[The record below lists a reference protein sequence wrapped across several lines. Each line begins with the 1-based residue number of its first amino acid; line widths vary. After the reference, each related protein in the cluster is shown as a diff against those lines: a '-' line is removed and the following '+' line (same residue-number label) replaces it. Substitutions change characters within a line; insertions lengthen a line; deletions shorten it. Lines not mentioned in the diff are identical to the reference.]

1 MPTLL
6 RLFLIGLSMVLMLS
20 CKVET
25 DTTDTGEETAS
36 ADSAKATDNADEPGF
51 NIGFEK
57 HTLDN
62 GLEVILHTDH
72 SDPVVAVASI
82 FHVGSSREET
92 GKTGFAHFF
101 EHMSFNDSEN
111 VPRGANR
118 KYIAEL
124 GGSRNG
130 GTWTDG
136 TIYYEVVPADALEKI
151 FWIDSDRM
159 GYMINTVTEAAL
171 EREKQVVK
179 NEKRQ
184 RVDNAPYGHTG
195 YVIRKNLYPE
205 GHPYSWSVIGSL
217 KDLQNATLDD
227 VKTFYERWY
236 GANNATLVVAGDF
249 DPKLVKKQIEQWFGE
264 MRRGPDVQNNNPM
277 PVTLN
282 ETKKLWYPDN
292 FAKLPELRMVFPT
305 VEQYHPDSYPL
316 DVLGRVLA
324 GTKRAPLY
332 QLVVEEKKLAPEVR
346 AGNSSDELAGEFG
359 IRVRALAGISL
370 DEVAAAIEDGLA
382 RFEENGFAEA
392 ELTRIKAELETGF
405 YQGLSGVLNKA
416 FQLASY
422 NEYAGDPG
430 FASEEIKRMK
440 AVTRADVMRVYDKY
454 IRDRHYVQT
463 SFVPKDSPEL
473 AISGAAMAE
482 VVEEQVVQ
490 GAEAE
495 VSQGEEAEYAKT
507 PSMHDRSEPPLSAP
521 PVLKVPEIW
530 SRSLANGI
538 EVIGIQ
544 DNEVPL
550 VTFSLVMPG
559 GQWLDAP
566 EHAGAASL
574 LAKLLMQGTLDR
586 TAAELEEAIGLLGAE
601 INIAAGKEAI
611 TLTAMTLER
620 NLEATIAL
628 VEEILLKP
636 RWDETEFER
645 LRREAE
651 AGIIS
656 SEGNPRALASRA
668 VNHVL
673 YGADHPYGI
682 PIDGTRE
689 SLAAITLDDLKA
701 WHADKLT
708 PLGAKLQVAG
718 AVDSERVIAALSSLA
733 QKWTG
738 GALELPEF
746 KLPAAPAGQT
756 VYFIDVPGSKQSVIY
771 VGKRTLKS
779 ADPDYTRLDYAN
791 ERLGGGSSARLTQLL
806 RIEKGYTYGAYSGLR
821 PTINDVARWVA
832 MTSVRANVTLESLQ
846 LIRDQISNYGAT
858 FTDQDAD
865 VTKNQ
870 VIKRNS
876 RAFETLQA
884 KANLLNRIAIQ
895 NLPHDIVEREQAMLS
910 QMTMSD
916 FHRVIDQYLNEKEM
930 IWIVVGDGET
940 QRKALSDF
948 GYGEPVELDRQ
959 ARRTTPGLPLQ

>member
-1 MPTLL
+1 MPAQF
-6 RLFLIGLSMVLMLS
+6 RVFSIVLFAAFLLS
-20 CKVET
+20 CN
-25 DTTDTGEETAS
+25 GE
-36 ADSAKATDNADEPGF
+36 TDNAATTQKMAEADTPAQAVAADDPEF
-51 NIGFEK
+51 RIGYEK
-57 HTLDN
+57 YTLDN

-72 SDPVVAVASI
+72 SDPVVAVASV

-136 TIYYEVVPADALEKI
+136 TVYYEVVPTDALEKI

-184 RVDNAPYGHTG
+184 RVDNAPYGHTD
-195 YVIRKNLYPE
+195 YVIRKNLYPQ
-205 GHPYSWSVIGSL
+205 GHPYSWTVIGSL
-217 KDLQNATLDD
+217 EDLQNATLDD
-227 VKTFYERWY
+227 VKSFYERWY

-249 DPKLVKKQIEQWFGE
+249 DPELVKKQIEQWFGE
-264 MRRGPDVQNNNPM
+264 MRRGPDVQNNPPM
-277 PVTLN
+277 PVILS

-332 QLVVEEKKLAPEVR
+332 QVIVEEKKLAPEVR
-346 AGNSSDELAGEFG
+346 AGNSSSELAGEFT
-359 IRVRALAGISL
+359 IRVRALAGIAL
-370 DEVAAAIEDGLA
+370 DEVAMAIEEGLA
-382 RFEENGFAEA
+382 RFEEKGFPES

-416 FQLASY
+416 FQLANY

-430 FASEEIKRMK
+430 FSSEEIKRMQ
-440 AVTRADVMRVYDKY
+440 AVTSADVMRVYDKY
-454 IRDRHYVQT
+454 LRGKHFVQT

-473 AISGAAMAE
+473 AVTGAQLAD

-490 GAEAE
+490 GAESE
-495 VSQGEEAEYAKT
+495 VSQGEEADYAKT
-507 PSMHDRSEPPLSAP
+507 PSQHDRSEPPLSAP
-521 PVLKVPEIW
+521 PVLKMPEIW
-530 SRSLANGI
+530 THALANGMD
-538 EVIGIQ
+538 VIGIE

-550 VTFSLVMPG
+550 VTFSLLLPG

-566 EHAGAASL
+566 DRIGAASL
-574 LAKLLMQGTLDR
+574 LAKLSMQGTLNR
-586 TAAELEEAIGLLGAE
+586 TPAELEEAIGLLGAE
-601 INIAAGKEAI
+601 IRFDAGREA
-611 TLTAMTLER
+611 LNMTATTLER
-620 NLEATIAL
+620 NLEKTISL
-628 VEEILLKP
+628 VEEILLQP
-636 RWDETEFER
+636 RWDEAEFER
-645 LRREAE
+645 LKREAQ
-651 AGIIS
+651 ADITAA
-656 SEGNPRALASRA
+656 EGNPGALASRA
-668 VNHVL
+668 MDSVL
-673 YGADHPYGI
+673 YGDGHPYGI
-682 PIDGTRE
+682 PMGGIRE
-689 SLAAITLDDLKA
+689 TITAMTLDDLKA
-701 WHADKLT
+701 WHATRLT
-708 PLGAKLQVAG
+708 PVGAKLQVVG
-718 AVDSERVIAALSSLA
+718 AVNSERAIAALSSLA

-738 GALELPEF
+738 EALETPDYV
-746 KLPAAPAGQT
+746 LPAAPAGKT
-756 VYFIDVPGSKQSVIY
+756 VYFIDVPGSKQSVIR
-771 VGKRTLKS
+771 VGKRAVMS
-779 ADPDYTRLDYAN
+779 NEDDYTRLDFAN

-821 PTINDVARWVA
+821 RNINDISPWAA
-832 MTSVRANVTLESLQ
+832 ITSVRANVTLESLQ
-846 LIRDQISNYGAT
+846 LIRQQINNYAAT
-858 FTDQDAD
+858 FTDEDAE
-865 VTKNQ
+865 VTRNQ

-876 RAFETLQA
+876 RRFETLQA
-884 KANLLNRIAIQ
+884 KAALLNRIARQ
-895 NLPHDIVEREQAMLS
+895 NLPHDIIGREQAMLS
-910 QMTMSD
+910 QMSTAD
-916 FHRVIDQYLNEKEM
+916 FHRVIDQYLNEEEM
-930 IWIVVGDGET
+930 VWIVVGDGET

-959 ARRTTPGLPLQ
+959 ARPAK

>member
-1 MPTLL
+1 MSTLFRIL
-6 RLFLIGLSMVLMLS
+6 LLTLFSVFLFS
-20 CKVET
+20 CKVEIDTNDTVEQTAET
-25 DTTDTGEETAS
+25 D
-36 ADSAKATDNADEPGF
+36 DSEF
-51 NIGFEK
+51 SIGYEK
-57 HTLDN
+57 YTLDN

-136 TIYYEVVPADALEKI
+136 TIYYEVVPTDALEKI

-205 GHPYSWSVIGSL
+205 GHPYSWTVIGSL
-217 KDLQNATLDD
+217 EDLQNATLDD

-249 DPKLVKKQIEQWFGE
+249 DPELVKKQIEQWFGE
-264 MRRGPDVQNNNPM
+264 MRRGPDVHNNSPM
-277 PVTLN
+277 PVTLS

-332 QLVVEEKKLAPEVR
+332 QVIVEEKKLAPEVR
-346 AGNSSDELAGEFG
+346 AGNSSDELAGEFTL
-359 IRVRALAGISL
+359 RVRALAGVEL
-370 DEVAAAIEDGLA
+370 DKVAAAIEEGLA
-382 RFEENGFAEA
+382 RFEENGFPET

-405 YQGLSGVLNKA
+405 YEGLSGVLNKA
-416 FQLASY
+416 FQLATY

-430 FASEEIKRMK
+430 FASEEIKRMQ
-440 AVTRADVMRVYDKY
+440 AVTREDVIRVYDKY
-454 IRDRHYVQT
+454 LRGKHFVQT
-463 SFVPKDSPEL
+463 SFVPKDTPEL
-473 AISGAAMAE
+473 AISGAQLAD

-495 VSQGEEAEYAKT
+495 VSQGEEADYVMT
-507 PSMHDRSEPPLSAP
+507 PSSFDRSEPPLSAP
-521 PVLKVPEIW
+521 PVLKVPKIW
-530 SRSLANGI
+530 SHSLVNGI
-538 EVIGIQ
+538 EVTGIE

-550 VTFSLVMPG
+550 VTFSLILPG

-566 EHAGAASL
+566 ERVGAASL
-574 LAKLLMQGTLDR
+574 LAKLSMQGTLNR
-586 TAAELEEAIGLLGAE
+586 TAAELEEAIGLLGADIR
-601 INIAAGKEAI
+601 INAGMEAL

-620 NLEATIAL
+620 NLEKTISL
-628 VEEILLKP
+628 VEEILLQP
-636 RWDETEFER
+636 RWDEAEFER

-651 AGIIS
+651 ANIIS
-656 SEGNPRALASRA
+656 AEGNPGALASRA
-668 VNHVL
+668 MARVL

-682 PIDGTRE
+682 PMGGISE
-689 SLAAITLDDLKA
+689 SVAAMTLDDLKE
-701 WHADKLT
+701 WHATRLT
-708 PLGAKLQVAG
+708 PVGAKLQMVG
-718 AVDSERVIAALSSLA
+718 AVSSERAIAALSSLA

-738 GALELPEF
+738 EALNMPEYPLPE
-746 KLPAAPAGQT
+746 AAAGQT
-756 VYFIDVPGSKQSVIY
+756 VYFIDVPGSKQSVIR
-771 VGKRTLKS
+771 VGKRAVMS
-779 ADPDYTRLDYAN
+779 NEDDYARLDFAN
-791 ERLGGGSSARLTQLL
+791 ERLGGGSSARLMQLL

-821 PTINDVARWVA
+821 RTIYNLSPWAAV
-832 MTSVRANVTLESLQ
+832 TSVRANVTLESLQ
-846 LIRDQISNYGAT
+846 LIREQISNYAAT
-858 FTDQDAD
+858 FTDEDAD

-884 KANLLNRIAIQ
+884 KAALLNRIARQ

-910 QMTMSD
+910 QMSMSD
-916 FHRVIDQYLNEKEM
+916 FHRVIDQYLEEEEM
-930 IWIVVGDGET
+930 VWIVVGDGET

-959 ARRTTPGLPLQ
+959 ARPIK

>member
-1 MPTLL
+1 MTTSFRSLL
-6 RLFLIGLSMVLMLS
+6 IILVILVLAA
-20 CKVET
+20 CKPST
-25 DTTDTGEETAS
+25 DATVAS
-36 ADSAKATDNADEPGF
+36 DDSAKPAEPVSASTEAEPEF
-51 NIGFEK
+51 SIGFEK
-57 HTLDN
+57 YTLDN

-136 TIYYEVVPADALEKI
+136 TMYYEVVPTDALEKI

-159 GYMINTVTEAAL
+159 GYMINTVTDAAL

-195 YVIRKNLYPE
+195 YVIDKNLYPE

-217 KDLQNATLDD
+217 EDLQNATLDD
-227 VKTFYERWY
+227 VKKFYERWY

-249 DPKLVKKQIEQWFGE
+249 DTELIKVQIEQWFGE
-264 MRRGPDVQNNNPM
+264 MRRGQDVEDPGPM
-277 PVTLN
+277 PVTLS

-332 QLVVEEKKLAPEVR
+332 NVIVEEQKLAPDVS
-346 AGNSSDELAGEFG
+346 AYNSSDELAGAFTL
-359 IRVRALAGISL
+359 RVRALEGKPL
-370 DEVAAAIEDGLA
+370 DDVAAALAEGLT
-382 RFEENGFAEA
+382 RFEENGFRES

-422 NEYAGDPG
+422 NEYAGDPAFVG
-430 FASEEIKRMK
+430 KEIKLMQ
-440 AVTRADVMRVYDKY
+440 AVTREDVMRVYDKY
-454 IRDRHYVQT
+454 LRGKNFVQT

-473 AISGAAMAE
+473 AISGATLAQ

-495 VSQGEEAEYAKT
+495 VSQGEEADYQVT
-507 PSMHDRSEPPLSAP
+507 PSRYDRSEPPLSAP

-530 SRSLANGI
+530 SQSLANGI
-538 EVIGIQ
+538 DVIGIQ
-544 DNEVPL
+544 DDEVPL
-550 VTFSLVMPG
+550 VTFSLLIPG
-559 GQWLDAP
+559 GQWMDVP
-566 EHAGAASL
+566 DRTGAASL
-574 LAKLLMQGTLDR
+574 LASLSMQGTLNR
-586 TAAELEEAIGLLGAE
+586 TSAELEEAIGLLGAE
-601 INIAAGKEAI
+601 ISISAGREAL
-611 TLTAMTLER
+611 TLSATTLER

-628 VEEILLKP
+628 VEEILLEP
-636 RWDETEFER
+636 RWDQTEFER
-645 LRREAE
+645 LRRAAE
-651 AGIIS
+651 ANILS
-656 SEGNPRALASRA
+656 AEGNPNALASRA
-668 VNHVL
+668 FSQVL

-682 PIDGTRE
+682 PMGGTRE
-689 SLAAITLDDLKA
+689 SVAAMTIDDLKA
-701 WHADKLT
+701 WHAAKLT
-708 PLGAKLQVAG
+708 PVGAKLQLVG
-718 AVDSERVIAALSSLA
+718 AVNAERAIAALSTLA
-733 QKWTG
+733 DKWQG
-738 GALELPEF
+738 KAVESPEYELS
-746 KLPAAPAGQT
+746 AAPKGQSL
-756 VYFIDVPGSKQSVIY
+756 YFIDVPGSKQSVLRA
-771 VGKRTLKS
+771 GKRTLMS
-779 ADPDYTRLDYAN
+779 DDEDYTRLGFAN
-791 ERLGGGSSARLTQLL
+791 ERLGGGSSARLMQLL
-806 RIEKGYTYGAYSGLR
+806 RIEKGYTYGAFSGLR
-821 PTINDVARWVA
+821 KNINDVSPWMAGS
-832 MTSVRANVTLESLQ
+832 SVRANVTLESLQ
-846 LIRDQISNYGAT
+846 LIREQISNYSAT
-858 FTDQDAD
+858 FTDQDAA

-876 RAFETLQA
+876 RAFETLGA
-884 KANLLNRIAIQ
+884 KASLLSRIARQ

-910 QMTMSD
+910 SMTTAD
-916 FHRVIDQYLNEKEM
+916 FQRVIDENLKEEEM
-930 IWIVVGDGET
+930 VWIVVGDGET
-940 QRKALSDF
+940 QKKTLSDF
-948 GYGEPVELDRQ
+948 GFGDPVEMDRQ
-959 ARRTTPGLPLQ
+959 GKVVD

>member
-1 MPTLL
+1 MPALFRILFITLFS
-6 RLFLIGLSMVLMLS
+6 LFLFS

-25 DTTDTGEETAS
+25 DTTGSAEQDAEADTTEDIVKA
-36 ADSAKATDNADEPGF
+36 ADAEPEF
-51 NIGFEK
+51 SIDYEK
-57 HTLDN
+57 YTLDN

-136 TIYYEVVPADALEKI
+136 TVYYEVVPTDALEKI

-205 GHPYSWSVIGSL
+205 GHPYSWTVIGSL
-217 KDLQNATLDD
+217 EDLQNATLDD
-227 VKTFYERWY
+227 VKTFYQRWY

-249 DPKLVKKQIEQWFGE
+249 DPELIKKQIEQWFGE
-264 MRRGPDVQNNNPM
+264 MRRGPDVQNNEPM
-277 PVTLN
+277 PVTLS

-332 QLVVEEKKLAPEVR
+332 QVIVEEKKLAPEVR
-346 AGNSSDELAGEFG
+346 AGNSSDELAGEFSV
-359 IRVRALAGISL
+359 RVRALAGVPL
-370 DEVAAAIEDGLA
+370 DQVAAAIDEGLA
-382 RFEENGFAEA
+382 RFEENGFPET

-405 YQGLSGVLNKA
+405 YQELSGVLNKA
-416 FQLASY
+416 FQLATY

-430 FASEEIKRMK
+430 FASEEIKRMQ
-440 AVTRADVMRVYDKY
+440 AVTRDDVMRVYDRYLRGK
-454 IRDRHYVQT
+454 HFVQT
-463 SFVPKDSPEL
+463 SFVPKDTPEL
-473 AISGAAMAE
+473 AITGARLAS

-490 GAEAE
+490 GAEDE
-495 VSQGEEAEYAKT
+495 VSQGEEADYVMT
-507 PSMHDRSEPPLSAP
+507 PSKHDRSEPPLSAP

-530 SRSLANGI
+530 SHSLANGI
-538 EVIGIQ
+538 EVTGIE
-544 DNEVPL
+544 DKEVPL
-550 VTFSLVMPG
+550 VTFSLLLPG

-566 EHAGAASL
+566 GRVGAASL
-574 LAKLLMQGTLDR
+574 LAKLSMQGTLNR
-586 TAAELEEAIGLLGAE
+586 TPAELEEAIGLLGAE
-601 INIAAGKEAI
+601 IRFDAGMEAL

-620 NLEATIAL
+620 NLEETINL
-628 VEEILLKP
+628 VEEILLQP
-636 RWDETEFER
+636 RWDEAEFER
-645 LRREAE
+645 LKREAE
-651 AGIIS
+651 ANIIS
-656 SEGNPRALASRA
+656 AEGNPGALASRA
-668 VNHVL
+668 MSRVL
-673 YGADHPYGI
+673 YGDDHPYGI
-682 PIDGTRE
+682 PMGGIRE
-689 SLAAITLDDLKA
+689 SVAAMTLDDLKA
-701 WHADKLT
+701 WHASRLT
-708 PLGAKLQVAG
+708 PVGAKLQMAG
-718 AVDSERVIAALSSLA
+718 AVNSERAIAALSSLA

-738 GALELPEF
+738 EAISIPDYQ
-746 KLPAAPAGQT
+746 LPAAPTGQK
-756 VYFIDVPGSKQSVIY
+756 VYFIDVPGSKQSVIR
-771 VGKRTLKS
+771 VGKRTVMS
-779 ADPDYTRLDYAN
+779 NEDDYARLDFAN

-806 RIEKGYTYGAYSGLR
+806 RIEKGYTYGAYSSLR
-821 PTINDVARWVA
+821 RTINDLSPWAAV
-832 MTSVRANVTLESLQ
+832 TSVRANVTLESLQ
-846 LIRDQISNYGAT
+846 LIREQISNYAAT
-858 FTDQDAD
+858 FTDGDAA

-884 KANLLNRIAIQ
+884 KAALLNRIARQ
-895 NLPHDIVEREQAMLS
+895 NLPHDIIEREQAMLS
-910 QMTMSD
+910 QMSTAD
-916 FHRVIDQYLNEKEM
+916 FQRVINQYLKEEEM
-930 IWIVVGDGET
+930 VWIVVGDGAT

-948 GYGEPVELDRQ
+948 AYGEPVELDRQ
-959 ARRTTPGLPLQ
+959 ARPAN